1 MALTSDFDLARRLFG
16 TPERVERQL
25 ATSAQVVRGRATADS
40 GDGVATVVLDA
51 DAEGATAEVEVPTS
65 NAIEDGDEVLVTIV
79 NGSPVECVS
88 AGSGD
93 RMAAAVQDAHDL
105 ASSVEGIAQEAKEV
119 AEATGQH
126 FWPDTDGVHV
136 TEVTQDEWNDSTG
149 SNYHSGANV
158 LLNALG
164 QLFRDGLNNIL
175 AIVSGTDP
183 GVAIYDG
190 EGNAADN
197 IMALFSKA
205 LIRIGGRLLGTG
217 TSTASVQFFESDAS
231 QTDIKATHTV
241 GSTTPPT
248 GPDDVYGVN
257 HGVQVTTS
265 TDDSELGAGA
275 EGHAAWAALDLLADV
290 NPDYEAG
297 QALLKAT
304 TGGTPYDS
312 STDPTLGVLR
322 QVADNGTEASRIYGS
337 AAEIQLNDT
346 ERFKTGV
353 VTVEQAINVLSSP
366 VTLFTGTYAQT
377 HNTAVTLSETAANF
391 SRMLIEWETADGNQG
406 STILSDPNGK
416 RFEAVALNSN
426 TGTNP
431 VTYIKWKVFKVNGTQ
446 ISNYS
451 TDGTQANMQ
460 RGEVGL
466 RNNGSVTTTRSEY
479 IGIIRVLGWR

>member
-105 ASSVEGIAQEAKEV
+105 AASVEGIAQEAKEV

-149 SNYHSGANV
+149 TSYHSGANV

-217 TSTASVQFFESDAS
+217 TSTASVQFFQSDAS

-248 GPDDVYGVN
+248 GPDDVYGIEHNVRI
-257 HGVQVTTS
+257 TTT
-265 TDDSELGAGA
+265 TDDSELDESRGYSG
-275 EGHAAWAALDLLADV
+275 WAQLDLTADV
-290 NPDYEAG
+290 NPDYEQGSAMLR
-297 QALLKAT
+297 ARVFEDDEFSDS
-304 TGGTPYDS
+304 TPA
-312 STDPTLGVLR
+312 LGVLR
-322 QVADNGTEASRIYGS
+322 QIARSGVEAASVYM
-337 AAEIQLNDT
+337 AAPTLEMHDIA
-346 ERFKTGV
+346 RYKTGRV
-353 VTVEQAINVLSSP
+353 PMEQAIAALTTPLYSNQSSVSITRANTDTTGASVTVPAGAYILVVAYTFPTASGSGTRSLAIGAKAGGSTLYNTSVEGSRAAVRKSMFEVMHLS
-366 VTLFTGTYAQT
+366 AQT
-377 HNTAVTLSETAANF
+377 TVTALFAKAVVRG
-391 SRMLIEWETADGNQG
+391 SRLMICCQQSA
-406 STILSDPNGK
+406 
-416 RFEAVALNSN
+416 
-426 TGTNP
+426 
-431 VTYIKWKVFKVNGTQ
+431 
-446 ISNYS
+446 
-451 TDGTQANMQ
+451 
-460 RGEVGL
+460 
-466 RNNGSVTTTRSEY
+466 
-479 IGIIRVLGWR
+479 